1 MYGGSVYPGRMN
13 RVGWAV
19 LALFVVALAMALSL
33 LNEGL
38 I

>member
-1 MYGGSVYPGRMN
+1 MN

-19 LALFVVALAMALSL
+19 LTLFVVALAVALSL

>member
-1 MYGGSVYPGRMN
+1 MN

-19 LALFVVALAMALSL
+19 LALFVVALAVALSV

>member
-1 MYGGSVYPGRMN
+1 MN

-19 LALFVVALAMALSL
+19 LALFVVALAVALSL

>member
-1 MYGGSVYPGRMN
+1 VN
-13 RVGWAV
+13 RAGWAV
-19 LALFVVALAMALSL
+19 LTLFVVALAVALSL